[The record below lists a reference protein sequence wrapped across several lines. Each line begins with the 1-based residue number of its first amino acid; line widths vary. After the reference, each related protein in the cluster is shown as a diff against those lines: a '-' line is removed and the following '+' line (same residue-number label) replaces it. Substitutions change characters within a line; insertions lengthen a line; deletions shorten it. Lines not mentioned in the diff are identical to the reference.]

1 MDLKKLFLP
10 LTIVITL
17 ILTSCYYDSEED
29 LYPVLSSACD
39 TTSVTFSGSIAPLL
53 ANSCNSCHS
62 NSTAAAF
69 GNNIRLEAY
78 ADVTA
83 NIDGFVG
90 SIKQTGAYSP
100 MPKNGGKLSDCSILV
115 VDIWVRDGMLNN

>member
-1 MDLKKLFLP
+1 MDIKKIFLS
-10 LTIVITL
+10 LTIVSTL
-17 ILTSCYYDSEED
+17 VLTSCYYDNEET

-39 TTSVTFSGSIAPLL
+39 TTIVTFSGAIVPLL
-53 ANSCNSCHS
+53 SNSCNSCHS
-62 NSTAAAF
+62 NTTAASF
-69 GNNIRLEAY
+69 GNNIKLQAH
-78 ADVTA
+78 ADVVA
-83 NIDGFVG
+83 NIEGVVG